1 MFLSRLRRPRY
12 ADVLATLAIFLALG
26 GTAYAVTPLDPNS
39 VYTAA
44 IQDLAVTTPKLA
56 SEAVTNAKIAPGAVS
71 TGKLADGSVTNGKLA
86 ANAVTGADV
95 ANNSLTLSDIKGINQ
110 TGFISFT
117 INAHSCGKLT
127 FGVSGAVAGQ
137 AAILTWMAT
146 GDSVPTRLTLGPLEV
161 VNSST
166 IVGYACNTGGT
177 SVTRT
182 HMGVRVVTFG

>member
-12 ADVLATLAIFLALG
+12 ADVVATLALFFALG
-26 GTAYAVTPLDPNS
+26 GTAYAATIGTSD
-39 VYTAA
+39 
-44 IQDLAVTTPKLA
+44 IQDGAVTTPKLA
-56 SEAVTNAKIAPGAVS
+56 SEAVTNAKIAPVAVS

-95 ANNSLTLSDIKGINQ
+95 ASNSLTLSDIKGINQ

-117 INAHSCGKLT
+117 INAHTCGKLT
-127 FGVSGAVAGQ
+127 FGVSGAAAGQ
-137 AAILTWMAT
+137 AAMLTWMAT
-146 GDSVPTRLTLGPLEV
+146 GDSIPTRLVLGPLEV
-161 VNSST
+161 VDSST

-177 SVTRT
+177 AVTRS